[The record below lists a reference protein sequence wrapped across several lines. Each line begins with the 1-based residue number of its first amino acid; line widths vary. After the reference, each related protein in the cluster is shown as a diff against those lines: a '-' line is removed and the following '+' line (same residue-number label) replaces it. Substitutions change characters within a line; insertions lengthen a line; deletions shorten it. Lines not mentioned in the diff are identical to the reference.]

1 MQQKLNMQL
10 ERKKTEILV
19 TTKPENHYFNLNF
32 YLKNDNWQNFAWEN
46 NPAILQGASIF
57 FINENSPKRQITN
70 KNSKVKLFLEG
81 FDSQKR
87 GGK

>member
-32 YLKNDNWQNFAWEN
+32 YLKNDNWQNFA
-46 NPAILQGASIF
+46 
-57 FINENSPKRQITN
+57 
-70 KNSKVKLFLEG
+70 
-81 FDSQKR
+81 
-87 GGK
+87 